1 LRDHIV
7 RAPGSL
13 FIQVDACRWQIQNR
27 PVPRG
32 LPSIIATVL
41 ALALVVGA
49 STRSLRGTPASA
61 LMAHHVTSAGESGAE
76 RGDGVRGQA
85 PCTVPRLVAGPAV
98 IVGSLRVVYPPPAA
112 VMPTPHRRHQT
123 SRRSLETSY
132 SEHPH
137 VQPHLHALP
146 LLI

>member
-1 LRDHIV
+1 V
-7 RAPGSL
+7 T
-13 FIQVDACRWQIQNR
+13 
-27 PVPRG
+27 RG
-32 LPSIIATVL
+32 VSSIIATIL

-49 STRSLRGTPASA
+49 STRSVRGTPASS

-76 RGDGVRGQA
+76 RGGDGVRGQA

-98 IVGSLRVVYPPPAA
+98 IVGPLRVVYPPPAA
-112 VMPTPHRRHQT
+112 VMPTTHRRYRT
-123 SRRSLETSY
+123 SRRLLETSY